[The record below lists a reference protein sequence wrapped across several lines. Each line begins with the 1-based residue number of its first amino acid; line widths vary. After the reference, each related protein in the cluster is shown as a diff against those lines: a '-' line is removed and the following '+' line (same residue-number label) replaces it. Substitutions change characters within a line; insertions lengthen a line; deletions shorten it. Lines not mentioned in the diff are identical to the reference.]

1 MDEIPRRSRLAVRAQ
16 VGRLPLPRLPR
27 RRPDRAPVEDRPAAG
42 PLLPGGGRAP
52 ARAARPPLRARRRD
66 RHPAGRPPVL
76 RRSPPAHPPGR
87 EPDRAALAGAP
98 RGAHRLRPAGGRAGQ
113 ALVDRPLLRAPAAP
127 GSLRG
132 ARRSPVATT
141 SGSPPPRRTRPRRAP
156 GSTWRGG
163 TLDGVVAKR
172 LDLPYQRGERDR
184 HAEGQAPPHGGLRGG
199 RLPSTHRARGWSAR
213 SSSASTTRTG
223 CSTTSASRPAS
234 RPPTARR
241 SWPSCEP
248 ADQAARVH
256 GPRAG
261 RAQPMEHR
269 ALGGMGAA
277 RAQAGRRGELRPL
290 HRRSLPPRHA
300 LPALAARQ
308 GAAPVHPRPGRA
320 Q

>member
-1 MDEIPRRSRLAVRAQ
+1 MDEIPERPGLAVRAQ

-27 RRPDRAPVEDRPAAG
+27 RRPDRAAVEERPAAG

-52 ARAARPPLRARRRD
+52 ARAARPLLRPRRRD

-76 RRSPPAHPPGR
+76 RRSPPADPPGR

-98 RGAHRLRPAGGRAGQ
+98 RGAHRLRPAGGRGGQ
-113 ALVDRPLLRAPAAP
+113 GARRSPAPGAPAAP
-127 GSLRG
+127 GGLRGQG
-132 ARRSPVATT
+132 ARRSRRRPAL
-141 SGSPPPRRTRPRRAP
+141 PRHRGRGPGARLARHGGRHARRHRGQAARPALPDRRA
-156 GSTWRGG
+156 
-163 TLDGVVAKR
+163 
-172 LDLPYQRGERDR
+172 DR
-184 HAEGQAPPHGGLRGG
+184 HAEGEAPPHGGLRGG
-199 RLPSTHRARGWSAR
+199 RLPLRIGLAGGGLAPPRPLRRGRAAPSRRLHVRLPGRRPHDAPGQAR
-213 SSSASTTRTG
+213 A
-223 CSTTSASRPAS
+223 P
-234 RPPTARR
+234 
-241 SWPSCEP
+241 
-248 ADQAARVH
+248 DQAARVH

-261 RAQPMEHR
+261 RAQPLEHR

-290 HRRSLPPRHA
+290 HGRPLPSRHP